1 MSLYASPTI
10 PNHSH
15 PITPIAVPLFF
26 HPSPNKPPTY
36 AFTLLKEL

>member
-26 HPSPNKPPTY
+26 HPSPTY